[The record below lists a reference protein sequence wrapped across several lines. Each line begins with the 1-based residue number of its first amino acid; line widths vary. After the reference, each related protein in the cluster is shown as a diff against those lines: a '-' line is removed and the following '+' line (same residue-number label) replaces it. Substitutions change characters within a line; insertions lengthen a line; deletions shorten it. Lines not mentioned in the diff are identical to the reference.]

1 MRVAVS
7 IRRSPEL
14 LVAVHAVI
22 RAGAAYVPVDP
33 DHPAER
39 IAYVFDIAEPICVL
53 SRPQDHGALP
63 ARVPIVDVDL
73 DRQVSTTA
81 PITDADRLGP
91 LRPDNAAYV
100 IFTSGSTGRPKG
112 VAVSHRS
119 IVNRLLW
126 MQDTYPL
133 HASDVVLH
141 KTPVTF
147 DVSVWELFWPLQ
159 TGAQLVIAEPDG
171 HRDPGYLSALIADRG
186 VTTAHFVPSML
197 AEFVAAATAGQ
208 CASLRQVFC
217 SGEALAPTTAE
228 AFTRL
233 SSAGL
238 FNLYGPTEA
247 AVDVSAA
254 EFTPDMTVTVPIG
267 APVWNT
273 QLYVLDGRLHPV
285 PVGVHGELYLAG
297 VQLARG
303 YLGRSDLTADR
314 FVADPY
320 GPSGTRMYRTGD
332 VVRWRADGL
341 LDYVGRRDF
350 QVKIRGQRIELAEVE
365 AALLRLPGVAQA
377 AALVHHDDVVGDSL
391 VGYVIAET
399 GTSIDT
405 DGLRTE
411 LRGLLPA
418 YMVPAVVIALD
429 VFPLGSTGKLDR
441 KALPAPSFDSS
452 QTYLAPRTPLEAQLA
467 AIFEELLESGAVG
480 VHDNFFEIGG
490 NSLVAA
496 RAVARVNDSLSLN
509 LSIRELF
516 DAPTVAQLA
525 VECATA
531 RGGPAVLPLEALPRP
546 QTIPLSLA
554 QKRMWFVN
562 QFDVTSAAY
571 NVAIAI
577 RLRGRLDVAVL
588 EGAITDVLTRHESL
602 RTLFPMI
609 EGVPAQVIVEPGE
622 ALGALPVVAANAEAV
637 LGEIER
643 LTSRGFDVTQAPP
656 IRAELIEVDEE
667 DHVLTV
673 VVHHICADG
682 FSMAPL
688 AFDVMSAY
696 SARHRGEAPDWS
708 PLPVQYA
715 DFAIWQERALGRIDE
730 ADSTLAGQLEYWTRQ
745 LASVP
750 ELLALPADRPRPR
763 VQDLSGGVVRFD
775 IDAGIHRRLSE
786 TAIEHRSSM
795 FMAVHAAYAVLVARL
810 SGMEDITIGSP
821 IAGRGNALLDPMVG
835 MFVGTL
841 VLRADVD
848 PAASFTDLLARVRST
863 DLDAF
868 AHADVPFER
877 VVDALAPERS
887 TSHSPLFQ
895 VMLEFKNTTRPA
907 VRLTDLD
914 VEVLELE
921 SAVSNFDLQ
930 LTLAETFDDDGRPAG
945 IEAGFTYASA
955 LFDES
960 DRRRFRSIP
969 GSDSRCCHRI
979 TAHAGRRHRSRE

>member
-1 MRVAVS
+1 M
-7 IRRSPEL
+7 
-14 LVAVHAVI
+14 
-22 RAGAAYVPVDP
+22 
-33 DHPAER
+33 
-39 IAYVFDIAEPICVL
+39 
-53 SRPQDHGALP
+53 
-63 ARVPIVDVDL
+63 
-73 DRQVSTTA
+73 
-81 PITDADRLGP
+81 
-91 LRPDNAAYV
+91 

-126 MQDTYPL
+126 MQDAYPL

-159 TGAQLVIAEPDG
+159 TGAQLVIAEPEG
-171 HRDPGYLSALIADRG
+171 HRDPGYLSAVMAEKG

-197 AEFVAAATAGQ
+197 AEFVAVATARQ

-247 AVDVSAA
+247 AVDVSSA

-320 GPSGTRMYRTGD
+320 GPAGTRMYRTGD

-365 AALLRLPGVAQA
+365 AALLRLPGVTQA

-405 DGLRTE
+405 DGMRAE

-516 DAPTVAQLA
+516 DAPTVAQLV

-531 RGGPAVLPLEALPRP
+531 RGEQPFFR
-546 QTIPLSLA
+546 S
-554 QKRMWFVN
+554 R
-562 QFDVTSAAY
+562 
-571 NVAIAI
+571 
-577 RLRGRLDVAVL
+577 RCRGR
-588 EGAITDVLTRHESL
+588 
-602 RTLFPMI
+602 
-609 EGVPAQVIVEPGE
+609 
-622 ALGALPVVAANAEAV
+622 
-637 LGEIER
+637 
-643 LTSRGFDVTQAPP
+643 SRFRCRWP
-656 IRAELIEVDEE
+656 R
-667 DHVLTV
+667 
-673 VVHHICADG
+673 
-682 FSMAPL
+682 
-688 AFDVMSAY
+688 SAC
-696 SARHRGEAPDWS
+696 G
-708 PLPVQYA
+708 
-715 DFAIWQERALGRIDE
+715 
-730 ADSTLAGQLEYWTRQ
+730 
-745 LASVP
+745 
-750 ELLALPADRPRPR
+750 
-763 VQDLSGGVVRFD
+763 
-775 IDAGIHRRLSE
+775 
-786 TAIEHRSSM
+786 SS
-795 FMAVHAAYAVLVARL
+795 
-810 SGMEDITIGSP
+810 I
-821 IAGRGNALLDPMVG
+821 N
-835 MFVGTL
+835 
-841 VLRADVD
+841 
-848 PAASFTDLLARVRST
+848 
-863 DLDAF
+863 
-868 AHADVPFER
+868 
-877 VVDALAPERS
+877 S
-887 TSHSPLFQ
+887 TSPPRR
-895 VMLEFKNTTRPA
+895 TTWP
-907 VRLTDLD
+907 
-914 VEVLELE
+914 
-921 SAVSNFDLQ
+921 
-930 LTLAETFDDDGRPAG
+930 
-945 IEAGFTYASA
+945 
-955 LFDES
+955 
-960 DRRRFRSIP
+960 
-969 GSDSRCCHRI
+969 
-979 TAHAGRRHRSRE
+979 

>member
-1 MRVAVS
+1 
-7 IRRSPEL
+7 
-14 LVAVHAVI
+14 
-22 RAGAAYVPVDP
+22 
-33 DHPAER
+33 
-39 IAYVFDIAEPICVL
+39 
-53 SRPQDHGALP
+53 
-63 ARVPIVDVDL
+63 
-73 DRQVSTTA
+73 
-81 PITDADRLGP
+81 
-91 LRPDNAAYV
+91 
-100 IFTSGSTGRPKG
+100 
-112 VAVSHRS
+112 
-119 IVNRLLW
+119 

-365 AALLRLPGVAQA
+365 AALLRLPGVTQA

-531 RGGPAVLPLEALPRP
+531 RGGAAVLPLEALPRP

-622 ALGALPVVAANAEAV
+622 ALGALPIVAANAEAV

-708 PLPVQYA
+708 PLPVQYP
-715 DFAIWQERALGRIDE
+715 DFAIWQERLSVG
-730 ADSTLAGQLEYWTRQ
+730 STKRT
-745 LASVP
+745 
-750 ELLALPADRPRPR
+750 
-763 VQDLSGGVVRFD
+763 
-775 IDAGIHRRLSE
+775 
-786 TAIEHRSSM
+786 
-795 FMAVHAAYAVLVARL
+795 
-810 SGMEDITIGSP
+810 
-821 IAGRGNALLDPMVG
+821 ALLPVSSSTG
-835 MFVGTL
+835 HVNWRVFPNF
-841 VLRADVD
+841 LRSPQIDRVRVCRISR
-848 PAASFTDLLARVRST
+848 AASFD
-863 DLDAF
+863 
-868 AHADVPFER
+868 
-877 VVDALAPERS
+877 S
-887 TSHSPLFQ
+887 TS
-895 VMLEFKNTTRPA
+895 MPA
-907 VRLTDLD
+907 STV
-914 VEVLELE
+914 V
-921 SAVSNFDLQ
+921 
-930 LTLAETFDDDGRPAG
+930 
-945 IEAGFTYASA
+945 
-955 LFDES
+955 
-960 DRRRFRSIP
+960 
-969 GSDSRCCHRI
+969 
-979 TAHAGRRHRSRE
+979 